1 MKSYSEKLVLL
12 KLSLKDFIVV
22 LRTLLL
28 PLIVGEEEVKERK
41 SISTLVISIIS
52 GTLFYILTSFSG
64 KILMIPGRLQD
75 VNEFHISCSVS
86 SAGESQLLN

>member
-1 MKSYSEKLVLL
+1 MKSHSEKLVLIE
-12 KLSLKDFIVV
+12 LSLKDFIVV
-22 LRTLLL
+22 LRTLL

-64 KILMIPGRLQD
+64 KMLMIPGRLQD

-86 SAGESQLLN
+86 SAGESQLVN

>member
-1 MKSYSEKLVLL
+1 MKSHSEKLVLIE
-12 KLSLKDFIVV
+12 LSLKDFIVV
-22 LRTLLL
+22 LRTLL

-64 KILMIPGRLQD
+64 KILMIPGKPKTSMNFIFPVQ
-75 VNEFHISCSVS
+75 
-86 SAGESQLLN
+86 